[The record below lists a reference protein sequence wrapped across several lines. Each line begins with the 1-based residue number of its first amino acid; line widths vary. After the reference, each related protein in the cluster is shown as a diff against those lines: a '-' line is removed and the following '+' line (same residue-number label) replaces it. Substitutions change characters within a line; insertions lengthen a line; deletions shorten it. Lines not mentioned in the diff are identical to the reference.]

1 MVHLNRFNE
10 KCKALKISNT
20 NDNIIKVKLFPYSL
34 ASKALDWVL
43 KWQLGKFS
51 SWFNFEAAFVER
63 FGSSEIVSHLREII
77 ISFKQTEDELLVR
90 AWERFRGLPYG
101 TKHFLRDWMLM
112 FIFYSGLTNTSKKYL
127 DKECGGT
134 LMNLPATHAYVLLDG
149 LHSEVKIMKSLGKA
163 EVPEDVFDDRYEIF
177 NLYSRE
183 NKIEEVKK
191 CLVK

>member
-1 MVHLNRFNE
+1 MINE

-20 NDNIIKVKLFPYSL
+20 NNNIIKVKLFPYSL
-34 ASKALDWVL
+34 AG
-43 KWQLGKFS
+43 Q
-51 SWFNFEAAFVER
+51 FNFKVVFVER
-63 FGSSEIVSHLREII
+63 FGSSKIVTHLREIT
-77 ISFKQTEDELLVR
+77 ISFKETEDELLVR